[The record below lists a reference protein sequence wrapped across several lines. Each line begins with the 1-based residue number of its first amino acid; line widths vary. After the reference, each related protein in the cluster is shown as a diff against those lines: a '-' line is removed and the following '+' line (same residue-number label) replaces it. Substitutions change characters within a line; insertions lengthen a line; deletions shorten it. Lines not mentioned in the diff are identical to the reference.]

1 MIELNYENLLTE
13 AEQNNIYVLENVS
26 FESDAEGLIQGNVIG
41 INKIVRSSRKRTC
54 ILAEE
59 LGHYHTTVGN
69 ILDQTTSNNRKQEYK
84 ARLWSFNKLIGLNG
98 IISAYKAGCQSTYDM
113 AEHLNV
119 TEEFLQEALSCYRS
133 KYGICTTLDNYVIY
147 FEPTI
152 GVLELI

>member
-1 MIELNYENLLTE
+1 LLLE
-13 AEQNNIYVLENVS
+13 AEQYNLYVLENIE
-26 FESDAEGLIQGNVIG
+26 FESKAEGLIRGDVIG
-41 INKIVRSSRKRTC
+41 INRTVRTSYKRAC

-59 LGHYHTTVGN
+59 LGHYHTTAGN
-69 ILDQTTSNNRKQEYK
+69 ILDQTSSNNRKQEYK

-98 IISAYKAGCQSTYDM
+98 IISAYQAGCQSAYDM
-113 AEHLNV
+113 AEYLNV

-133 KYGICTTLDNYVIY
+133 KYGICTKLDNYVIY